1 MLYWPSDTVSPV
13 RLYRR
18 IYYYITHTHTHTH
31 TKKKKAS
38 EPWRICAYRCR
49 HPRVPSV
56 QGRVPGAPPLPSILN
71 IVFICRRFY
80 SQGLFA
86 KKKNEEEHYTAGAE
100 APVCDRIEIHFSAAF
115 HSYYARIHYVSGKK
129 WDSAPF
135 VRTLYTQQSLGVW
148 ESLCVTHGRRAGNI
162 VLHRSLST
170 NNQWICSRHLT
181 L

>member
-18 IYYYITHTHTHTH
+18 IYYYFTHTHTQ
-31 TKKKKAS
+31 KKKKAS

-71 IVFICRRFY
+71 IFFICRRFY

-86 KKKNEEEHYTAGAE
+86 KKKTRRSITQLVPRLPCVIELKSTSLLPFILITHVYTMYRARNETLRHLYE
-100 APVCDRIEIHFSAAF
+100 
-115 HSYYARIHYVSGKK
+115 
-129 WDSAPF
+129 
-135 VRTLYTQQSLGVW
+135 LYTHNKVL
-148 ESLCVTHGRRAGNI
+148 AFGNLY
-162 VLHRSLST
+162 V
-170 NNQWICSRHLT
+170 
-181 L
+181 